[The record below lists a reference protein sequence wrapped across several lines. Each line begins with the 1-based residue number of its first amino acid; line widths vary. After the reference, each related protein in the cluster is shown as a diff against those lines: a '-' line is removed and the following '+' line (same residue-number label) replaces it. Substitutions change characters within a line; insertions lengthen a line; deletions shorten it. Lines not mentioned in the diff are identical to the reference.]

1 MPHLRLRTHAAQRF
15 KKGEN
20 ATAVIWKMLLIAEKG
35 FRRLEVPERVQIVG
49 EGAGFAAGQ
58 PLGENGRKATA

>member
-1 MPHLRLRTHAAQRF
+1 
-15 KKGEN
+15 
-20 ATAVIWKMLLIAEKG
+20 MLLIAEKG

-58 PLGENGRKATA
+58 PLGEDGRKAAA